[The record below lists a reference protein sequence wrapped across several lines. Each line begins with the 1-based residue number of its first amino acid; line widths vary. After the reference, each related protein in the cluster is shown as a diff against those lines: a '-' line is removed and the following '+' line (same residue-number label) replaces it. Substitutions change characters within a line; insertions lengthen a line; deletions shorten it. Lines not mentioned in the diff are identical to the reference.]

1 MSTET
6 ITLTPKKYD
15 KLGVIHCG
23 VTHEGFI
30 AVGGDVS
37 DIADGKEV
45 VFKRSGIKVKRNGED
60 YVFSKI
66 A

>member
-1 MSTET
+1 MSTDT
-6 ITLTPKKYD
+6 ITLTPKKYG

-23 VTHEGFI
+23 VSHEGFI

-45 VFKRSGIKVKRNGED
+45 TFERSGIKVKRNGKD
-60 YVFSKI
+60 HIFSKI
-66 A
+66 T